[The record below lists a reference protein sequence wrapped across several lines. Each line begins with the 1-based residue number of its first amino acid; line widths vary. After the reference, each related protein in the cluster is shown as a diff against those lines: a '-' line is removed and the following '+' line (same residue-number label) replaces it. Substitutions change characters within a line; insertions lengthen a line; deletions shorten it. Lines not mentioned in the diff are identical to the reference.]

1 MVIGIVT
8 CFIFI
13 ALAVFLLLRHFH
25 APFVLIFCGLAMMAL
40 SVIFGIRALESVPE
54 TGHFLVDFIQLIR
67 HSFSVKTAE
76 TGFMI
81 MVIGGYVAY
90 MDYIGASKT
99 LVYLSMKP
107 LSVFKKNPYLA
118 ASLVIPIGH
127 LLSIP
132 IPSATGLGLLL
143 VASVFP
149 VLVELGV
156 SRLSAVSV
164 IVSTTIFDM
173 GPASANT
180 ILAAELIEKSSVS
193 YFLEDQ
199 FPKSLPLIILSAIVY
214 FFVNR
219 YYDRRITSDA
229 GKQNTWTQ
237 TCRKPMI
244 YGILPILP
252 IVLLLLFS
260 EYFAFFDPTVKV
272 NTTTSMFISLI
283 VAVTFE
289 IIFKREVFTVA
300 NSLKIFWSGMGRI
313 FTTVVTLIV
322 AAELFSDGLIS
333 LGFISFL
340 VNISHKVGLE
350 AMGVAII
357 MTILILGASA
367 LMGSGNASFYSF
379 GPLVPDISVKMG
391 TDASM
396 IILPMQLSAS
406 MGRAISPISGVVIAT
421 AKIAGVTPFQIVKR
435 NIIPV
440 MMTFIFLILLSI

>member
-1 MVIGIVT
+1 MLSIVT
-8 CFIFI
+8 CFVFI
-13 ALAVFLLLRHFH
+13 ILAAYLLLRNFH

-40 SVIFGIRALESVPE
+40 SVLFGIQPE
-54 TGHFLVDFIQLIR
+54 DTQPSGHYIADLIYLIR
-67 HSFSVKTAE
+67 HSFSAKTVE
-76 TGFMI
+76 TGLMI

-99 LVYLSMKP
+99 LVYLAMKP

-118 ASLVIPIGH
+118 ASFVIPLGH

-193 YFLEDQ
+193 YFIDDQ
-199 FPKSLPLIILSAIVY
+199 FPKSLPLIMFSAIVY

-219 YYDRRITSDA
+219 YYDKKLSSDSPD
-229 GKQNTWTQ
+229 KHVWNLKKE
-237 TCRKPMI
+237 KPAI
-244 YGILPILP
+244 FGVLPVLP

-260 EYFAFFDPTVKV
+260 EYFQFFDSSL
-272 NTTTSMFISLI
+272 NFSTTTTMFISLMT
-283 VAVTFE
+283 AVIFE
-289 IIFKREVFTVA
+289 IVHKRDIYRVSE
-300 NSLKIFWSGMGRI
+300 SLKIFWAGMGKV
-313 FTTVVTLIV
+313 FSAVVTLII

-340 VNISHKVGLE
+340 VSMSSDLGME
-350 AMGVAII
+350 AMGIAIV
-357 MTILILGASA
+357 MTVLILGASA

-379 GPLVPDISVKMG
+379 GPLVPDIATKMG

-421 AKIAGVTPFQIVKR
+421 AEIAGVTPLQIVRR
-435 NIIPV
+435 NFIPV
-440 MMTFIFLILLSI
+440 ILTFLALIILSI

>member
-1 MVIGIVT
+1 MISILT

-13 ALAVFLLLRHFH
+13 ILAAILLLRNFH
-25 APFVLIFCGLAMMAL
+25 APFVLIFCGLAMMSL
-40 SVIFGIRALESVPE
+40 SIFYGIQPGETQA
-54 TGHFLVDFIQLIR
+54 TGHYITDLIYLVR
-67 HSFSVKTAE
+67 HSFSAKTAE
-76 TGFMI
+76 TGLMI

-99 LVYLSMKP
+99 LVYLAMKP

-118 ASLVIPIGH
+118 ASFVIPLGH
-127 LLSIP
+127 MLSIP

-180 ILAAELIEKSSVS
+180 ILAAELIEKSSVG
-193 YFLEDQ
+193 YFIDDQ
-199 FPKSLPLIILSAIVY
+199 FPRSLPLILFSAVVY

-219 YYDRRITSDA
+219 YYDKKVPSATSDHHLWSL
-229 GKQNTWTQ
+229 KKE
-237 TCRKPMI
+237 KPAI
-244 YGILPILP
+244 FGILPVLP
-252 IVLLLLFS
+252 IALLLLFS
-260 EYFAFFDPTVKV
+260 EYFQLFDSSL
-272 NTTTSMFISLI
+272 NFSTTTTMFLSL
-283 VAVTFE
+283 VTAVIFE
-289 IIFKREVFTVA
+289 IVHKRDIYRVSE
-300 NSLKIFWSGMGRI
+300 SLKIFWVGMGKV
-313 FTTVVTLIV
+313 FSAVVILII

-340 VNISHKVGLE
+340 VNVSGDLGIE
-350 AMGVAII
+350 AMGVAIL
-357 MTILILGASA
+357 MTVIILGASA

-379 GPLVPDISVKMG
+379 GPLVPDIATRMG
-391 TDASM
+391 TDAST

-421 AKIAGVTPFQIVKR
+421 AEIAGVTPFQIVKR
-435 NIIPV
+435 NFIPV
-440 MMTFIFLILLSI
+440 ILTFMALIILSI